1 MTLTTRLTFFFVAT
15 LAAVLIAFSITLYLL
30 TQSQLYRE
38 LDARAETGRGMLTAA
53 VEAEPIGL
61 EWDTRADYMRQI
73 PSETLH
79 WAGIDET
86 GLIAGSRL
94 ARDLYPL
101 LPELHSDDQSLD
113 VNINHQPWRMV
124 RKVISHPNPQNVV
137 TTNPALKRYKQLT
150 FLIAVPIAPVYETLQ
165 ALAWRLVAIT
175 CITLLVVTL
184 IARWVCQKA
193 LLPLSKM
200 AQATRAIRTEDLRDR
215 LPVPAARDEL
225 HELGSAFNLLLSRVQ
240 EAYERQKHFTSEAS
254 HQLRTPLTA
263 MLGQI
268 ELSLRRNR
276 EVEDYQKTLHLVKD
290 QATRLHEM
298 VEMLL
303 FLARADAD
311 ARLPRLVL
319 VDLTQWLPQ
328 YVNDTWS
335 THPRFA
341 DLKIQIPVK
350 DICQVRVHPELFDQ
364 AVGNLIDNAIKY
376 SDPGSPIHLRLTQLG
391 TEAVLSIE
399 DRGPGID
406 LKEVP
411 HLFSPFFR
419 SDMARQRGI
428 PGVGLGLA
436 VSARIVHAFGGQIDF
451 KNNVDHGGTFSIS
464 LPLEDA
470 SPQL

>member
-38 LDARAETGRGMLTAA
+38 LDARAEAGRGMLTAA

-61 EWDTRADYMRQI
+61 EWDTRAEYMRQI
-73 PSETLH
+73 PSDTLQ

-94 ARDLYPL
+94 AMDLFPL
-101 LPELHSDDQSLD
+101 LPELTSDDKSLD
-113 VNINHQPWRMV
+113 VDIDHQPWRMI
-124 RKVISHPNPQNVV
+124 RKVISHSNPQNVV

-150 FLIAVPIAPVYETLQ
+150 FLIAVPIAPVQQALQ
-165 ALAWRLVAIT
+165 ALAFRLVAIT
-175 CITLLVVTL
+175 SITLLVVTL

-193 LLPLSKM
+193 LLPLSRM

-215 LPVPAARDEL
+215 LPVPATRDEL

-263 MLGQI
+263 MLGQMEI
-268 ELSLRRNR
+268 SLRRNR

-319 VDLTQWLPQ
+319 VDLTKWLPH
-328 YVNDTWS
+328 YVNDAWS

-341 DLKIQIPVK
+341 DLKIQLPVNG
-350 DICQVRVHPELFDQ
+350 ICQVSVHPELFDQ

-376 SDPGSPIHLRLTQLG
+376 SDPGTPIQLRLLQQG
-391 TEAVLSIE
+391 SEAVLSIE

-419 SDMARQRGI
+419 SDMARQRGV

-436 VSARIVHAFGGQIDF
+436 VSARIVHAFGGHIDF
-451 KNNVDHGGTFSIS
+451 ANNADRGGTFTIS
-464 LPLEDA
+464 LPWA
-470 SPQL
+470 TTR